1 VVRRPALSV
10 DSVASIFSMGGT
22 WANSSTCVL
31 LGESREERREERQ
44 EREGEWGGGE
54 GRGS

>member
-1 VVRRPALSV
+1 LSV